1 MDAQITI
8 GTVISGT
15 LNETDLLTAFATE
28 LSRVSHASPS
38 NEILRLEAYTE
49 AQSPTEN
56 AQEVIIDLMDALT
69 EYAPAHMYFGSI
81 EGDGADFGWWAED
94 IELADCEIVKLD
106 DENVIDVDCQ
116 VHVNVNDHGNVTVSE
131 LRGAEIWSAV

>member
-8 GTVISGT
+8 GTLIHGT
-15 LNETDLLTAFATE
+15 LRDEDLQEAFIGEIARLSDDMHPKLTEVGAMDTDD
-28 LSRVSHASPS
+28 
-38 NEILRLEAYTE
+38 NYTE
-49 AQSPTEN
+49 SDLTN
-56 AQEVIIDLMDALT
+56 DLMDILQ
-69 EYAPAHMYFGSI
+69 EYAPAHMYFGAH

-94 IELADCEIVKLD
+94 IELAGCEIVKLD

-131 LRGAEIWSAV
+131 LRGAEIWSAY